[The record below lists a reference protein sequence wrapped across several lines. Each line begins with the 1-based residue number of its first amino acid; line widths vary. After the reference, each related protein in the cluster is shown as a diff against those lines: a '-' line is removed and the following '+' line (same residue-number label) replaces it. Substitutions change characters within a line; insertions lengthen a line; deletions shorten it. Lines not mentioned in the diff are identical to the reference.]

1 MQYHTYTM
9 IELLI
14 YRCSTPCFVM
24 STAATVII
32 PHTANGVTHDKRWVM
47 EDAVYSSR
55 PRFIRFRSE

>member
-1 MQYHTYTM
+1 MAIV

-14 YRCSTPCFVM
+14 YRCSSPYSIVH
-24 STAATVII
+24 TAATVTVVV
-32 PHTANGVTHDKRWVM
+32 PHTAKGVTHDKRWAM